1 MTASV
6 FASRFMPGSDEMMSA
21 LSLAR
26 STLPSSSGAA
36 GEQAESSAAIPAKP
50 NIFAISTPRSR
61 KQWVLTL
68 GIGRLARRRD
78 DRFGRQGVTPIVGA
92 LRRHHRDFHLA
103 ERGPHQDRG
112 DRGGG
117 SGERSEEHTSELQS
131 LMRIS
136 YAVLCLQKTTQ

>member
-78 DRFGRQGVTPIVGA
+78 DRF
-92 LRRHHRDFHLA
+92 
-103 ERGPHQDRG
+103 
-112 DRGGG
+112 
-117 SGERSEEHTSELQS
+117 RSEEHTSELQS

-136 YAVLCLQKTTQ
+136 SAVFCLKKKKTTSQTHHIILHKIK